1 MKATCGRGQHIGV
14 LGLCVVMALALAFAS
29 PACASYT
36 LDRWYR
42 MGDDSGE
49 PAAPGQPAGTG
60 AFGGL
65 TFDSIGQSGQN
76 NYQDLTPHGDPL
88 YVDISAD
95 QPFPNSTLDNRA
107 ISFDGSTQYLRGH
120 FLNDPEEADLSTGQ
134 VEDYTGIHDRGYQM
148 WFKTTAIGAEQS
160 VLDDAD
166 VYRTV
171 ILADG
176 SVAFETR
183 SDVVTSSVDAT
194 AGTWMHVAQVR
205 PDGDYGGSIGW
216 VNGRAVVSQTGN
228 YPSSTLGL
236 VIGAD
241 IESDGLGGETIT
253 PQFQGLVSDVEMFVL
268 GGSFGTYNYATD
280 NGYFTDVYLP
290 STGGYGY
297 TDANQ
302 DGHNDVAWITGDI
315 NFDGA
320 LTSDDVLA
328 FIGGWLSKNVGTY
341 AGSGPSVGDYVTL
354 GLGDLDLDGDTD
366 ADDWVVLRATG
377 VSPPSGVSLKDL
389 GLVPEPG
396 GFALGLTALIGL
408 LGTRRTRRG

>member
-1 MKATCGRGQHIGV
+1 MNPTCGRGQYSVV
-14 LGLCVVMALALAFAS
+14 LGLCVLMALALSFTS
-29 PACASYT
+29 PAGASYT

-42 MGDDSGE
+42 MGDDSEE
-49 PAAPGQPAGTG
+49 PAEPGQPAGTG

-65 TFDSIGQSGQN
+65 TFDSIGQTGQG
-76 NYQDLTPHGDPL
+76 NYQDLTPFGSPL
-88 YVDISAD
+88 YVDISSG

-166 VYRTV
+166 VHRTV
-171 ILADG
+171 VLDDG
-176 SVAFETR
+176 SMAFETR
-183 SDVVTSSVDAT
+183 SDVVTSSTDAM
-194 AGTWMHVAQVR
+194 AGDWTHVAQVR
-205 PDGDYGGSIGW
+205 PDGDYGGSMGW
-216 VNGRAVVSQTGN
+216 INGRAAVSQTGN

-268 GGSFGTYNYATD
+268 GGAFGTYSYVTD

-290 STGGYGY
+290 STSGYGY
-297 TDANQ
+297 SDADS
-302 DGHNDVAWITGDI
+302 DGHNDVAWINGDI

-320 LTSDDVLA
+320 LTSDDVLV
-328 FIGGWLSKNVGTY
+328 FISGWLARNEADV
-341 AGSGPSVGDYVTL
+341 AGAGPGVGDYVTL

-377 VSPPSGVSLKDL
+377 VSPPAGMSLKAL
-389 GLVPEPG
+389 GIVPEPG
-396 GFALGLTALIGL
+396 GFVMALMFLFGLFGA
-408 LGTRRTRRG
+408 RRVRRA